1 MLLDQVIKKRAALP
15 SGKDSNLK
23 SLLKSISW
31 RIVGTLDTIVIS
43 YIITGKLTMA
53 ISIGSVEVI
62 SKLLL
67 YYLHERV
74 WENISKEKTHETN
87 KEFA

>member
-1 MLLDQVIKKRAALP
+1 MFLDQALKKKVSLKDR
-15 SGKDSNLK
+15 KDSNVK

-31 RIVGTLDTIVIS
+31 RIVGTLDTILIS

-53 ISIGSVEVI
+53 LSIGSVEVV

-67 YYLHERV
+67 YYVHERV
-74 WENISKEKTHETN
+74 WENVSKEKTDGTN
-87 KEFA
+87 KKFA